1 MLNVFSLHK
10 GSLQADFIMIKPRI
24 FLLLCLTVLAQGCSI
39 ADKFAK
45 NLSVAVLENND
56 PQIVAD
62 GLPAYL
68 LLLDSMI
75 VDDPED
81 GDMLR
86 SAASL
91 NSAYGLFVKEPDRQ
105 KLLAD
110 KALNYAS
117 QAICLH
123 DNRTCQ
129 LTQQNFKEVEKLI
142 STLDKGDITMLY
154 TFGATWA
161 SWIQVNNSDWNAIA
175 KIAQVKLIMSK
186 VLQLDE
192 TFEHAGAHLYMG
204 VLNSLLPKALGG
216 KPELGKQHFEKAI
229 KLSNNTNLMAKV
241 LYAQHYARLMFD
253 QPLHDR
259 LLNEVLQAKAST
271 PGMTLINT
279 LAQKQ
284 ASELLKS
291 STEYF

>member
-1 MLNVFSLHK
+1 MRTRLLF
-10 GSLQADFIMIKPRI
+10 
-24 FLLLCLTVLAQGCSI
+24 LLCLIIFTYGCSI
-39 ADKFAK
+39 ADKFAR
-45 NLSVAVLENND
+45 NLSTAVLESND

-81 GDMLR
+81 AAMLR

-91 NSAYGLFVKEPDRQ
+91 NNAYGIFVTDADRQ

-110 KALNYAS
+110 KALNYAGK
-117 QAICLH
+117 AICLH
-123 DNRTCQ
+123 DQRACK
-129 LTQQNFKEVEKLI
+129 LTEQNFKEVEKLI
-142 STLDKGDITMLY
+142 NTLDQDDISMLY
-154 TFGATWA
+154 TFGVAWA
-161 SWIQVNNSDWNAIA
+161 SWIQVNHSDWNAIA

-204 VLNSLLPKALGG
+204 VLNSLLPAALGG

-229 KLSNNTNLMAKV
+229 ELSNNTNLMAKV
-241 LYAQHYARLMFD
+241 LYAQHYARLVFD
-253 QPLHDR
+253 QQLHDR
-259 LLNEVLQAKAST
+259 LLNEVLQAKTSV
-271 PGMTLINT
+271 PGLTLINT

-284 ASELLKS
+284 ARELLKDS
-291 STEYF
+291 AEYF